1 MFDLGFSEI
10 LVIGLVALIVIGPE
24 RLPGVARTVGHL
36 LGRLQRYVADVKG
49 DIQRE
54 MQIEELKKLQQQ
66 VEQSARELETSVRG
80 QIDGVR
86 SEIHDTAA
94 LLADKPA
101 EASPDAMP
109 KPDGSVA
116 PVSPDRPAD
125 PVPADKVSR

>member
-24 RLPGVARTVGHL
+24 RLPGVARTIGHL
-36 LGRLQRYVADVKG
+36 LGRLQRYVSDVKS

-80 QIDGVR
+80 QIDSVR
-86 SEIHDTAA
+86 SEIHETAA
-94 LLADKPA
+94 LLSDKPA
-101 EASPDAMP
+101 ETSANSVP
-109 KPDGSVA
+109 KPDA
-116 PVSPDRPAD
+116 AATAANPPAD
-125 PVPADKVSR
+125 SVSADKVAR